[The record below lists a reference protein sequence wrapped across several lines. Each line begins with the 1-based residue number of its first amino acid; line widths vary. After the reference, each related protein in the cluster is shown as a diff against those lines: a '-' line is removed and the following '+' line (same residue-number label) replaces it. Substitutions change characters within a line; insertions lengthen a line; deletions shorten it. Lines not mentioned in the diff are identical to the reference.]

1 MKQTDSK
8 KRKLTKTSDNKTDE
22 ELLYWDEDSK
32 SIILQFQKNE
42 TNRRLYQ

>member
-8 KRKLTKTSDNKTDE
+8 KRKPTKTSGNKTDE

-32 SIILQFQKNE
+32 SIILQF
-42 TNRRLYQ
+42 

>member
-22 ELLYWDEDSK
+22 ELLYWDENNK
-32 SIILQFQKNE
+32 SIILQF
-42 TNRRLYQ
+42 